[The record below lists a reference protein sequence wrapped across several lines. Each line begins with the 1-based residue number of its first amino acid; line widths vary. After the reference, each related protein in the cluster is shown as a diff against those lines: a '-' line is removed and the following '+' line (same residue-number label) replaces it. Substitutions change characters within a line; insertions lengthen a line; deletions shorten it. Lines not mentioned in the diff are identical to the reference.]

1 MILKQNFIYHLVLNF
16 NLKFPTE
23 LAIYD
28 NTMAIR
34 LVTLRALPSLSIA
47 PKFHVI

>member
-1 MILKQNFIYHLVLNF
+1 MMLKQNLFIILVLNF
-16 NLKFPTE
+16 TLKFPTE

-28 NTMAIR
+28 NTIAIR
-34 LVTLRALPSLSIA
+34 LVTLIALPSLSIA